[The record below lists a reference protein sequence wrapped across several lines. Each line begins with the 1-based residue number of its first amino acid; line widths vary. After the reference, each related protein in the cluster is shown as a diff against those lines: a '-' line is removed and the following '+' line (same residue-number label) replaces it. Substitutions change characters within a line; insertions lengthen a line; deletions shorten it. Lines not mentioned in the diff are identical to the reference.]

1 MEKDQKLQKISNN
14 IFGKIYIFFKK
25 VFCNKKQKEIGENF
39 EQNKQETKE
48 ENDFRKDIKIDD
60 SKNRIIF
67 LKQKF
72 DNRLIDVKEISMK
85 DKMELLELYKQE
97 ILENK
102 NMKSNNGIL

>member
-1 MEKDQKLQKISNN
+1 MEENEKLQNIKDN
-14 IFGKIYIFFKK
+14 IFNKIYIFFKRVLYNKRKK
-25 VFCNKKQKEIGENF
+25 VIVENF
-39 EQNKQETKE
+39 ETNKKETKE
-48 ENDFRKDIKIDD
+48 ENDFRKNIKIDD
-60 SKNRIIF
+60 SKNRSIF